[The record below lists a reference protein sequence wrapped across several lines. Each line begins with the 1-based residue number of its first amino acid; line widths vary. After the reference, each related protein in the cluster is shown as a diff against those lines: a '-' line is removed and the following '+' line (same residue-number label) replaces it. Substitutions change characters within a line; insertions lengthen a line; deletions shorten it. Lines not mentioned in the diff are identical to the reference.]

1 MGGGGEEGCSG
12 SSRGLSN
19 IVLPVESASIDHY
32 AKELQD
38 IIEGEN
44 NESHEYY
51 KLSTQSKY
59 HKLFYDLIKNEYNLD
74 KLINHS
80 ANVEEASVHSNS
92 NPPGDAE
99 GQITPETDTEV
110 SSNAVQSKKILI

>member
-1 MGGGGEEGCSG
+1 MGGCSG

-19 IVLPVESASIDHY
+19 IVLPVENASIDHY

-51 KLSTQSKY
+51 NLFTQIGY
-59 HKLFYDLIKNEYNLD
+59 HKLIYDLFKDEYTLD

-80 ANVEEASVHSNS
+80 LNVEEASAHSNS
-92 NPPGDAE
+92 GEFAPTSTANPPGYAE
-99 GQITPETDTEV
+99 RQITPETGTGV
-110 SSNAVQSKKILI
+110 SSN